1 MSSAL
6 LLAPGDL
13 IEKAKR
19 ELERRSITPLLR
31 EKDSKEAKSKLKED
45 GEKKN
50 KSEKEENK
58 IHDDRRVESQKS
70 EGGGSAD
77 CQRGAGSAGADCAT
91 SAGGGDGGAG
101 ARTGIGGGGVGGV
114 DSRSGGH
121 GGQGAASDGKGVG
134 KSKTGADRV
143 ANDDATRDVGSS
155 EVSSGGITSGGLQ
168 GRGGLVAK
176 SSECGGESLN
186 RTGGCSGNS
195 KTEGEEAKVGGGD
208 RRIGG
213 LATQEIA
220 DFVKKKIGVEV
231 QVFSKGMSNLFTVDK
246 SLLERGGLG
255 REDILHQSDIVK
267 EIRAS
272 DKKVKIIPLSTVKRM
287 IAEFGGTEEDEIKAV
302 QIQSSS
308 IRYISN
314 RMEDVSR
321 AKAMFTAP
329 TGDEGWKEVAKA
341 ATQRP
346 NIMAYVHEGEGD
358 GLKELL
364 HLIDHI

>member
-13 IEKAKR
+13 IEKARR
-19 ELERRSITPLLR
+19 ELEQRSITPLLR
-31 EKDSKEAKSKLKED
+31 EEGSKDAKSKLKED

-70 EGGGSAD
+70 EGGGPAN
-77 CQRGAGSAGADCAT
+77 CQRGAGSAGANCTT
-91 SAGGGDGGAG
+91 STGGGDGSAG

-114 DSRSGGH
+114 DSRSGEH

-143 ANDDATRDVGSS
+143 ANDDATRNVGSS
-155 EVSSGGITSGGLQ
+155 EVSSGGITSGGFQ

-176 SSECGGESLN
+176 SGECGGESLD
-186 RTGGCSGNS
+186 S
-195 KTEGEEAKVGGGD
+195 KTEGEEAKAGGGD

-267 EIRAS
+267 EIRVS

-302 QIQSSS
+302 QTQSSS

>member
-19 ELERRSITPLLR
+19 ELEQRSITPLLR

-70 EGGGSAD
+70 EGSGSAD

-114 DSRSGGH
+114 DSRPGGH

-143 ANDDATRDVGSS
+143 ANDGATRDAGSS
-155 EVSSGGITSGGLQ
+155 EVPSGGITSGGLQ
-168 GRGGLVAK
+168 RRGGLVAK
-176 SSECGGESLN
+176 SSECGGEPLD

-195 KTEGEEAKVGGGD
+195 KTEGEEAKVGGSD

-272 DKKVKIIPLSTVKRM
+272 DKRVKIIPLSTVKRM

-302 QIQSSS
+302 QTQSSS